1 MEIVSDGL
9 LMKLPS
15 CTSFT
20 LRSAAVLGIFSAL
33 YLVADPIPIF
43 LALEYYN
50 VFRNILCNH
59 YVRSRL
65 S

>member
-15 CTSFT
+15 CASFT

-33 YLVADPIPIF
+33 YLVDLIPIF
-43 LALEYYN
+43 LAREYYN
-50 VFRNILCNH
+50 VFRKLLYNY
-59 YVRSRL
+59 YVKSRL